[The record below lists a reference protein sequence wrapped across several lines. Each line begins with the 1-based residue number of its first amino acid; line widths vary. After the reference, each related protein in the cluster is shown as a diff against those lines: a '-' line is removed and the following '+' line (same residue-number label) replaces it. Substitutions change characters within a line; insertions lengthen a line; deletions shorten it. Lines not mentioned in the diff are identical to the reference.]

1 MGILKKKESS
11 QVGNLRFH
19 LEKMQ
24 KKKSKLNL
32 NKQNEKKKRVEE
44 KQMIWIMKNNRKIN
58 KT

>member
-32 NKQNEKKKRVEE
+32 NKQNEKKKKKEWRRS
-44 KQMIWIMKNNRKIN
+44 K
-58 KT
+58 